1 MTEQK
6 MLVLQVDL
14 SEDESKIQQYIDY
27 HADVW
32 PDVIEDLK
40 KRPIGRMRIYNSGN
54 RLIMLLEV
62 DKDFKLEDGI
72 HIEPPHPKVAEWSK
86 LMTSFSKKLDSG
98 NIDEWTPI
106 DQVFDT
112 EDYCSSRK

>member
-6 MLVLQVDL
+6 MIVLQVDL

-32 PDVIEDLK
+32 PEVIEDLK
-40 KRPIGRMRIYNSGN
+40 KRPIGRMRIYNSAN

-72 HIEPPHPKVAEWSK
+72 HIEPPQPKVAEWSK
-86 LMTSFSKKLDSG
+86 LMTTFSKKLQSG
-98 NIDEWTPI
+98 NVDEWTPI
-106 DQVFDT
+106 NQVFDT
-112 EDYCSSRK
+112 ADYF

>member
-1 MTEQK
+1 MPGQK
-6 MLVLQVDL
+6 MVVLQVDL
-14 SEDESKIQQYIDY
+14 SEEKSKIQEYIDY
-27 HADVW
+27 HANVW
-32 PDVIEDLK
+32 PEVIEDLR

-62 DKDFKLEDGI
+62 DEDFVLEDGI
-72 HIEPPHPKVAEWSK
+72 HTESPHPKVAEWSK
-86 LMTSFSKKLDSG
+86 LMTSFSKKLESG
-98 NIDEWTPI
+98 DIDEWTPI